1 MTRRLL
7 HIACLIAG
15 GLYLAEPGVAQ
26 QVSAPKP
33 QPATV
38 VGTALDING
47 GIIPGATIVLRGAG
61 DDDTRTLVAD
71 DSGSFEFRDL
81 TPGVAWRVTITA
93 KGFADWT
100 SDPLTLRPGQYLL
113 LTGIQLRLATVEVV
127 VTALTPEQIATEQV
141 RNQET
146 QRVLG
151 IVPDFYVNFD
161 QHPQPMTSKLKY
173 QLALKTLND
182 PVTLGGF
189 LLNASFYQAAGYPSY
204 SGGMKGYGQ
213 RLGATVAGGY
223 GHIFVGDALLPSL
236 FHQDPRFFYQD
247 GTAHSRLLH
256 GLSTAIFTV
265 GDNGRRQF
273 NYSGIGGDLASG
285 ALANAYY
292 PPRDRGAKLAL
303 SGALI
308 GTGGR
313 VAYALAEEF
322 LLNKPSLRH
331 NRK

>member
-7 HIACLIAG
+7 QIACLIVG
-15 GLYLAEPGVAQ
+15 GLSLAEQGDAQ
-26 QVSAPKP
+26 ELSAPNP
-33 QPATV
+33 QPATI

-47 GIIPGATIVLRGAG
+47 GIIPGATVVLRGAR
-61 DDDTRTLVAD
+61 DDDTRTLVAND
-71 DSGSFEFRDL
+71 GGDFEFRNL
-81 TPGVAWRVTITA
+81 KPEVAWQVTVTA
-93 KGFADWT
+93 QGFAAWA
-100 SDPLTLRPGQYLL
+100 SAPLTLKPGQYLI

-127 VTALTPEQIATEQV
+127 VNAVTPEQIATEQV
-141 RNQET
+141 KNQET

-151 IVPDFYVNFD
+151 IIPDFYVNFD
-161 QHPQPMTSKLKY
+161 QRPQPMTSKLKY

-182 PVTLGGF
+182 PVTLVGF
-189 LLNASFYQAAGYPSY
+189 TLNAGFYQMAGYPSY
-204 SGGMKGYGQ
+204 PDGMKGYGQ

-223 GHIFVGDALLPSL
+223 GHIFVGDALLPAL

-292 PPRDRGAKLAL
+292 PPRDRGAKLVL

-322 LLNKPSLRH
+322 VLNKPSLRH